1 MPTTEDNRKSFDSL
15 SGLEKSPLMDNDR
28 GGDDDR
34 DLEKMHQ
41 TRQSVSS
48 VHSMDSRARSSTS
61 EEALELLEQDAKDLE
76 GQTANEQQPTP
87 TEYSTSTSKK
97 LLFLGLYF
105 IFNLSVTL
113 SNKGL
118 LKTVSLSMSCL
129 TASANAFRRYHS
141 HGFSPSAIPLRLR
154 SGALHY

>member
-28 GGDDDR
+28 GGDDR

-41 TRQSVSS
+41 TRRSVSS

-76 GQTANEQQPTP
+76 GQNASEQQPTP
-87 TEYSTSTSKK
+87 TEYSTSTSRK

-118 LKTVSLSMSCL
+118 LKTVRLTIWAVL
-129 TASANAFRRYHS
+129 TASANAFRSYHFR
-141 HGFSPSAIPLRLR
+141 GFSPSAIPLRLR
-154 SGALHY
+154 SDALHY

>member
-1 MPTTEDNRKSFDSL
+1 MPSPYELSTNMPTTEDTRKSFDSL
-15 SGLEKSPLMDNDR
+15 SGLEKSSLMDNDR
-28 GGDDDR
+28 GGDDDDR

-41 TRQSVSS
+41 TRRSVSS

-76 GQTANEQQPTP
+76 GQTASEQLPTP
-87 TEYSTSTSKK
+87 TEYSTSTSRK

-118 LKTVSLSMSCL
+118 LKTVSP
-129 TASANAFRRYHS
+129 TIWAV
-141 HGFSPSAIPLRLR
+141 
-154 SGALHY
+154 